1 MGPSSWLVK
10 PFPDSGRLT
19 QEQRKFNLKFGE
31 LRSVVERAFGMLKAR
46 WRIAL
51 KRVEQKTSTLKKT
64 VIAVCVLH
72 NICMK
77 RMTYMVRTDNN
88 DSDDS
93 SDYDNDGRIRLGV
106 LIFKAY

>member
-1 MGPSSWLVK
+1 MK
-10 PFPDSGRLT
+10 PYTDSGRLT

-31 LRSVVERAFGMLKAR
+31 LRSAVERAFGILKAR

-51 KRVEQKTSTLKKT
+51 KRVEQKMSTLKKT

-72 NICMK
+72 KNLYE
-77 RMTYMVRTDNN
+77 RDDYGTDNN

-93 SDYDNDGRIRLGV
+93 SDDDSDGRILGFHV
-106 LIFKAY
+106 TSSKF